1 MRANDT
7 HEMASEDGDKQ
18 NRHSDHLG
26 GDQCVDGSVCHE

>member
-7 HEMASEDGDKQ
+7 HEMACEDGDKQ